1 MCPSWQVVPLG
12 MGALPHRLHSAAAG
26 NWTGS
31 VSPQAMQDLTHR
43 IGDSLNQIYY
53 NSSSAAY
60 TTVHAGSA
68 KLRAW
73 LNSIQELNSTA
84 LRQGLTDRT
93 GAAIKGVGEI
103 SRKGIKDLSDLGERS
118 VRSFRGSSPQ
128 QPASPLHSAEAQP
141 ASSEQKRGSV
151 RISR

>member
-1 MCPSWQVVPLG
+1 
-12 MGALPHRLHSAAAG
+12 MGALPHRLHSASAAVG

-31 VSPQAMQDLTHR
+31 VSPQAVQDLTHR
-43 IGDSLNQIYY
+43 IGDSLNHIYY

-60 TTVHAGSA
+60 TSVHAGSE

-73 LNSIQELNSTA
+73 LNSFQELNSTA

-93 GAAIKGVGEI
+93 GAAIKGVSEI
-103 SRKGIKDLSDLGERS
+103 GRKGMKELGDLGERS

-128 QPASPLHSAEAQP
+128 NENPALAQQHNSDAAP
-141 ASSEQKRGSV
+141 ASSEHKRGSV
-151 RISR
+151 RIQR